1 MKISKNKV
9 LHVAKLA
16 HLTID
21 EKGVEQL
28 SKQISSILDYV
39 DTLNQVDTNDV
50 RPTSHALLL
59 TNAFRDD
66 TPKEHLD
73 LEAALANAPQKE
85 NDAFIVPKII

>member
-1 MKISKNKV
+1 MKISKNEV

-21 EKGVEQL
+21 EEEVERL

-39 DTLNQVDTNDV
+39 DTLNQVDTTDV
-50 RPTSHALLL
+50 KSTTHALSL
-59 TNAFRDD
+59 TNAFRED

-85 NDAFIVPKII
+85 KDAFIVPKII

>member
-1 MKISKNKV
+1 MKISKNEV

-21 EKGVEQL
+21 KEDVEKL

-39 DTLNQVDTNDV
+39 DTLKQVDTNCV
-50 RPTSHALLL
+50 KPTSHALLL
-59 TNAFRDD
+59 TNAFRED

-73 LEAALANAPQKE
+73 LEKALANAPKKE
-85 NDAFIVPKII
+85 KDAFIVPKII